1 LSAIIVVSSERFSG
15 KSSIVVGLAL
25 ELRERGFS
33 IGYMK
38 PVGAYPIKINNQK
51 VDEDAYFVS
60 EALGLKDDDLADISP
75 YFLSWDTLTRYMRK
89 KPAQAQAKV
98 LQSYNRLAEGK
109 DIMLLEGAQN
119 FLHGRILNLS
129 AQELAEVLQAK
140 VLLLDTFNEE
150 LSVDRIL
157 AANDYFGKWFL
168 GVILNWVPPRRMEFT
183 KNLLGR
189 FMSSEGINMFGSIP
203 VDRLLRSITVNDL
216 AVSLNGKIICA
227 QDKGDELIESMMVGA
242 MGQEQALRL
251 FRKQANKVV
260 VTGGDRSD
268 IQLAALETP
277 TKSLILTGGHR
288 PSPLVL
294 GQAEEIGVP
303 IIMVDYDTATAVEM
317 VEAAIGHQKVHS
329 PKKIERIR
337 SFIREGLDLDL
348 LLEQIGAHHFR

>member
-1 LSAIIVVSSERFSG
+1 LAAILVVSSERYSG
-15 KSSIVVGLAL
+15 KSSLVVGLAL
-25 ELRERGFS
+25 EMRDRGFK

-38 PVGAYPIKINNQK
+38 PVGAYPIKINNEK
-51 VDEDAYFVS
+51 VDEDAYFVR
-60 EALGLKDDDLADISP
+60 EALDLQDPLSEISP
-75 YFLSWDTLTRYMRK
+75 YFLTWDTLTRYMRK
-89 KPAQAQAKV
+89 TPPNTLTKV
-98 LQSYNRLAEGK
+98 TSSYNKLAAGK
-109 DIMLLEGAQN
+109 DLMILEGAQN
-119 FLHGRILNLS
+119 FLHGRILHLS
-129 AQELAEVLQAK
+129 GLELADALKAK

-157 AANDYFGKWFL
+157 MANEFFSKSFL
-168 GVILNWVPPRRMEFT
+168 GVVLNWVPPRRMEFT

-189 FMSSEGINMFGSIP
+189 YMKEQGINMFGSIP
-203 VDRLLRSITVNDL
+203 VDGVLRSITVRDL
-216 AVSLNGKIICA
+216 ADGLNGEIICA
-227 QDKGDELIESMMVGA
+227 ADKSDELIESMMVGA

-260 VTGGDRSD
+260 ITGGDRSD

-294 GQAEEIGVP
+294 GQAEDIGVP
-303 IIMVDYDTATAVEM
+303 IIMVDYDTATTVEM

-337 SFIREGLDLDL
+337 GFIREGLDLDL
-348 LLEQIGAHHFR
+348 MLEEIGMHMFR